1 MKLLLLSLLA
11 TGCGH
16 ADINPCLPSSG
27 PPPPHCNAPRVKDL
41 REVVVERQ
49 LKQFEKLC
57 IALEAYSKI
66 ITTGSAS
73 KDIKEALGNCYWVFK
88 AETK

>member
-1 MKLLLLSLLA
+1 VKLLLLSLLI
-11 TGCGH
+11 TGCKH
-16 ADINPCLPSSG
+16 TDINPCRPSSG
-27 PPPPHCNAPRVKDL
+27 PPPTHCDEPRVKDL

>member
-1 MKLLLLSLLA
+1 
-11 TGCGH
+11 
-16 ADINPCLPSSG
+16 
-27 PPPPHCNAPRVKDL
+27 L

-66 ITTGSAS
+66 ITAGSAS

>member
-1 MKLLLLSLLA
+1 MKLLLLSLLI

-16 ADINPCLPSSG
+16 TDINPCRPSFG
-27 PPPPHCNAPRVKDL
+27 PPPTHCDEPRVKDL

-49 LKQFEKLC
+49 LKQFKKLC
-57 IALEAYSKI
+57 SVLETYSKSI
-66 ITTGSAS
+66 IARSDS
-73 KDIKEALGNCYWVFK
+73 KVIREALHNCYWVFK